1 MAHTAK
7 SKGSLTMEVTFQP
20 ADSKAT
26 ARKSTMLQFTDADQR
41 TGMFFFKKV
50 VVSPTDDWDF
60 G

>member
-1 MAHTAK
+1 MV
-7 SKGSLTMEVTFQP
+7 VTSQP

-26 ARKSTMLQFTDADQR
+26 AMNTTILPVHRGGQL

-50 VVSPTDDWDF
+50 VVSSADTWDS